1 MQQIDEIEVEVGIAY
16 EVESCGNRLREV
28 AERLRR
34 EPFSAVVSELAAIN
48 AELSRALA
56 EGIDQLIDGNSY

>member
-1 MQQIDEIEVEVGIAY
+1 MSTTMEEMAEEADLAY
-16 EVESCGNRLREV
+16 EVESCANRLREV

-48 AELSRALA
+48 AELSRALS
-56 EGIDQLIDGNSY
+56 EGIDQLIGDR